1 MSGRSRC
8 PFDAEVA
15 FDAAVAR
22 YRAKFGGAALP
33 ALPGVCGAGG
43 PGGEAAQVA
52 VGMLRRAAA
61 ADEPLDRWAVMAAL
75 GVGRPPDGPVR

>member
-1 MSGRSRC
+1 VSGRSRC
-8 PFDAEVA
+8 PFDAAA

-22 YRAKFGGAALP
+22 YRDKFGGAALP
-33 ALPGVCGAGG
+33 VVPGVCGAGG

-61 ADEPLDRWAVMAAL
+61 TDEPLDRWAVVAAL
-75 GVGRPPDGPVR
+75 GIRRPPDGPVH